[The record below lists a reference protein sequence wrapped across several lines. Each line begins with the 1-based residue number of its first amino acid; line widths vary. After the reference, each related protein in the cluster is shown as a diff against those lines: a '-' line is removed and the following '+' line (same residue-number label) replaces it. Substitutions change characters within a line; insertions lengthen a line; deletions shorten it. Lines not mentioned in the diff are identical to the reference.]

1 MVVCVNVINHIIE
14 FFMDDQNTSQGAH
27 ETNEVSLPATAETVA
42 SVPTQAPGRRTQ
54 FIIAGAIVLLGALGA
69 GGYYYYTT
77 QYVAGGPV
85 AVVNGLKIARAEF
98 NESVA
103 MITQTASL
111 QGANVTDPA
120 IQKEINDQA
129 IDILVSNTLLLDGAR
144 AAGITTT
151 DEAVQAEYDKLVTE
165 LGGQEALTA
174 RMAEVK
180 LSEEKLR
187 SNIEERII
195 VDQYLKAE
203 TDMED
208 VTITIEDLKT
218 TYDSYKASGVEV
230 PPFEDIKTQ
239 LESQMVGQKQQ
250 EIINTFIASL
260 KEKATIEITI

>member
-1 MVVCVNVINHIIE
+1 
-14 FFMDDQNTSQGAH
+14 MDDQNTSQVGH
-27 ETNEVSLPATAETVA
+27 ETNEVSLPTATETTA
-42 SVPTQAPGRRTQ
+42 SAPTQAPGRRTQ
-54 FIIAGAIVLLGALGA
+54 LIIAGAIVVLGALGA

-77 QYVAGGPV
+77 QYLAGGPV
-85 AVVNGLKIARAEF
+85 AVVNGLKIARKEF

-111 QGANVTDPA
+111 QGANITDPA

-129 IDILVSNTLLLDGAR
+129 LDILVSNTLLLDGAR
-144 AAGITTT
+144 AAGITTN

-180 LSEEKLR
+180 LTEEKLR

-203 TDMED
+203 TDMEE
-208 VTITIEDLKT
+208 VTVSEEDLKT
-218 TYDSYKASGVEV
+218 TYESYKAGGVEV
-230 PPFEDIKTQ
+230 PPFADIRAQ

-260 KEKATIEITI
+260 KEKASIEIKI